1 MKVLYF
7 FTSFFSY
14 VLFAQ
19 VGINTLDPKSDLH
32 INGSL
37 QLSNQLNVGGDNLTA
52 GNPGTNF
59 KVLTSQGEG
68 STPIWKSIKEVT
80 VVPLIIATGS
90 ANYTNYVQA
99 IKESIPL
106 SSVNITEP
114 EYIRYDDST
123 RNFIINKK
131 GVYRIIGQLN
141 SGDVDCPGVGLVV
154 AYLIK
159 NNSSI
164 IAAKSTSPGSCTPS
178 TKHGINGID
187 LFDVG
192 DKISLDFY
200 RSLIRNT
207 DLTIPLVSGSI
218 TVMFVGTLEDIEE
231 EQD

>member
-1 MKVLYF
+1 MKILYF

-52 GNPGTNF
+52 GNPGANF

-90 ANYTNYVQA
+90 ANYTNYAQG

-106 SSVNITEP
+106 SVNITEP
-114 EYIRYDDST
+114 EYISYDNLN

-141 SGDVDCPGVGLVV
+141 SDDAACPGEGLVA
-154 AYLIK
+154 AYIMK
-159 NNSSI
+159 NNSLI
-164 IAAKSTSPGSCTPS
+164 VAAKSSSPGNCTHS
-178 TKHGINGID
+178 TRHGINGVD
-187 LFDVG
+187 LFEIG

-200 RSLIRNT
+200 RSLIKNT
-207 DLTIPLVSGSI
+207 NLTIPLVSGSI